1 VIVVD
6 TNIIAYLYLPSEYT
20 RHAEAVLERDSDWA
34 APILWRSEFR
44 NVLAGYMRRQALT
57 FDEARTLQAEA
68 ESLLAGS
75 EHEVDSERVLELV
88 RDSDCSAYDCEFVV
102 LAMRLG
108 VKLVTMDARL
118 LKAFPRQAVA
128 LTAGR
133 RSR

>member
-1 VIVVD
+1 MPRPCWSGIRTGPRQFFGAASSGTCWVD
-6 TNIIAYLYLPSEYT
+6 TL
-20 RHAEAVLERDSDWA
+20 
-34 APILWRSEFR
+34 
-44 NVLAGYMRRQALT
+44 RRQALT

-88 RDSDCSAYDCEFVV
+88 RDSDCSAYDCEFVA

-108 VKLVTMDARL
+108 VKLVTMDAKL